1 MILIAGKIVYF
12 SMIRYLLTKWNLI
25 RNLENHENEGR
36 SANFHFQVGGVS
48 LLGYVEK
55 IFIFK
60 GGGVGV
66 IFQDEVD
73 TLLHAMAEDGTV

>member
-1 MILIAGKIVYF
+1 MILIADKIVYF
-12 SMIRYLLTKWNLI
+12 SIVPYLLTKWNLI
-25 RNLENHENEGR
+25 WNLENHENEGS

-48 LLGYVEK
+48 PLGYVEK

-66 IFQDEVD
+66 IF
-73 TLLHAMAEDGTV
+73 